1 MPQGRGEPPLISAA
15 LPLYRTPWGFPS
27 ACGLVGLAEQLP
39 AHLHVHPRVPIQP
52 GSPYRT
58 QVVSG
63 RPVYDTERLGGEVPS
78 CRTYWTGTRWL
89 VLNRHTKPAR
99 CGVVMPIGADRAPR
113 AGPACPSSGAAEAEA
128 RLSLRALGFPKRAC
142 RCCATR
148 PCCPRLPRRTG
159 KVESYGRS
167 GPGDRAQLSTPSPL
181 RTVAGPASPDPSHA

>member
-1 MPQGRGEPPLISAA
+1 MENPPSSPRPCPFIGRRGAFRPRAA
-15 LPLYRTPWGFPS
+15 WWGLQSSYRRICMFTPASRFNRAPHTGRRMSPAGPCMTQNGLAGRFP
-27 ACGLVGLAEQLP
+27 LVG
-39 AHLHVHPRVPIQP
+39 
-52 GSPYRT
+52 RT
-58 QVVSG
+58 GQG
-63 RPVYDTERLGGEVPS
+63 PDG
-78 CRTYWTGTRWL
+78 W
-89 VLNRHTKPAR
+89 